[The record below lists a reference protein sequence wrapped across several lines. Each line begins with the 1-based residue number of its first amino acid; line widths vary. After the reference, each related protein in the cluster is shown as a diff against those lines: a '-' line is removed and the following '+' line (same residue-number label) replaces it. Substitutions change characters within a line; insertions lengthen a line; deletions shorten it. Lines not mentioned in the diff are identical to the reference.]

1 MATSSPEDTYSR
13 FRLHLQGSFS
23 SQEEKETFLRRFEA
37 AKQLLAPGCKRNAT
51 ISVLNTLL
59 DRVLTQPENVQA
71 SNSRTSYSRNEMM
84 LDSAGIYT
92 GDEDAS
98 DQDLFV
104 VERKTFKS
112 LCSGLV
118 QQCGCLS
125 NPSWTI
131 ASFIKKGHVA
141 RVQFVCPHC
150 KQSRVWAS
158 SRVLS
163 GHYLANQKLVHAFTC
178 AGMLPRQY
186 MNFALFA
193 GMGVVKHKY
202 ISSVYLN
209 QLYQQVVTDVAEE
222 SMKAAVERV
231 KESPHHAKSGEWV
244 ITDARHDSTSNAYH
258 STVPCLAGSTH
269 RIVGISTLSRQ
280 QHRVAQTRE
289 VACTKIVL
297 PQVIARGLNITE
309 VAHDYQATI
318 KLYVR
323 QLGMVN
329 SYDTWHGTKNVAKQ
343 LRHICAGTVRTRD
356 RTWFTELSD
365 KARCTKVHL
374 YWCMRNCGGNP
385 VRLRAMIM
393 NISKH
398 FQGDHQSCSSESPC
412 QQPGYVPK
420 RKPLTMPAAISAYE
434 AALRKT
440 LIYKNADSCHLCRDT
455 YWVESFN
462 HQLLTYLPKRIHFHT
477 KTFEMRMNLAV
488 MDWNENCQRMAT
500 SHHKY
505 TDVRRPDH
513 HSTYNVL
520 VKKTYRF
527 VNNIWSMYVLRNI
540 TSQQILQDDEDDDE
554 MVLPDDAAMYD
565 GDYVDS
571 EDDDYVCSED
581 DLEPWLQLAL
591 DGLV

>member
-1 MATSSPEDTYSR
+1 MRQIVMVLA
-13 FRLHLQGSFS
+13 
-23 SQEEKETFLRRFEA
+23 EEKETFLRRFEA

-231 KESPHHAKSGEWV
+231 KESPHHAKSGERIV
-244 ITDARHDSTSNAYH
+244 HF
-258 STVPCLAGSTH
+258 STH

-500 SHHKY
+500 SHHEY

-581 DLEPWLQLAL
+581 GGDDEEE
-591 DGLV
+591 DN

>member
-1 MATSSPEDTYSR
+1 MQAEI
-13 FRLHLQGSFS
+13 
-23 SQEEKETFLRRFEA
+23 
-37 AKQLLAPGCKRNAT
+37 NAT
-51 ISVLNTLL
+51 ISVLSTLL

-131 ASFIKKGHVA
+131 ASFIKRGHVA

-158 SRVLS
+158 SRVLA

-193 GMGVVKHKY
+193 GMGVVKQKY

-209 QLYQQVVTDVAEE
+209 QLYQQVVADVAEE
-222 SMKAAVERV
+222 SMKAAVELV
-231 KESPHHAKSGEWV
+231 KESPHHATSGEQ
-244 ITDARHDSTSNAYH
+244 D
-258 STVPCLAGSTH
+258 
-269 RIVGISTLSRQ
+269 
-280 QHRVAQTRE
+280 RVAQTRE

-343 LRHICAGTVRTRD
+343 LRRICAGTVRTR
-356 RTWFTELSD
+356 
-365 KARCTKVHL
+365 VHQGAL
-374 YWCMRNCGGNP
+374 VLVHDGNP

-440 LIYKNADSCHLCRDT
+440 LIYKNADSCHLVCNMNNISCEYT
-455 YWVESFN
+455 YLCSSSVGIPTN

-500 SHHKY
+500 SHHEY

-554 MVLPDDAAMYD
+554 MVLPYDAAMYD

-571 EDDDYVCSED
+571 AREDDDYVCSED
-581 DLEPWLQLAL
+581 GGDDEEE
-591 DGLV
+591 DN

>member
-1 MATSSPEDTYSR
+1 MSEVCENETQAEDAEQSDEWLNDGNVETIKKCLNPE
-13 FRLHLQGSFS
+13 FKN
-23 SQEEKETFLRRFEA
+23 EAEETFLSRFEA

-51 ISVLNTLL
+51 ISVLNILL

-71 SNSRTSYSRNEMM
+71 SSSRTFFSRNEMM

-163 GHYLANQKLVHAFTC
+163 RHYLANQKLVHAFTC

-186 MNFALFA
+186 MNFYLFA
-193 GMGVVKHKY
+193 GMGVVKQKY

-209 QLYQQVVTDVAEE
+209 QLYQQVVADVAEE

-231 KESPHHAKSGEWV
+231 KESPHHATSGEWV

-280 QHRVAQTRE
+280 PA
-289 VACTKIVL
+289 
-297 PQVIARGLNITE
+297 
-309 VAHDYQATI
+309 
-318 KLYVR
+318 
-323 QLGMVN
+323 
-329 SYDTWHGTKNVAKQ
+329 
-343 LRHICAGTVRTRD
+343 
-356 RTWFTELSD
+356 
-365 KARCTKVHL
+365 
-374 YWCMRNCGGNP
+374 
-385 VRLRAMIM
+385 
-393 NISKH
+393 
-398 FQGDHQSCSSESPC
+398 QSCSD
-412 QQPGYVPK
+412 QGGG
-420 RKPLTMPAAISAYE
+420 M
-434 AALRKT
+434 
-440 LIYKNADSCHLCRDT
+440 H
-455 YWVESFN
+455 
-462 HQLLTYLPKRIHFHT
+462 
-477 KTFEMRMNLAV
+477 
-488 MDWNENCQRMAT
+488 
-500 SHHKY
+500 
-505 TDVRRPDH
+505 
-513 HSTYNVL
+513 
-520 VKKTYRF
+520 
-527 VNNIWSMYVLRNI
+527 
-540 TSQQILQDDEDDDE
+540 
-554 MVLPDDAAMYD
+554 
-565 GDYVDS
+565 
-571 EDDDYVCSED
+571 
-581 DLEPWLQLAL
+581 
-591 DGLV
+591 